1 MKQKSSASSLG
12 FDEAKLFKAIEFSK
26 KNESKMDRDIE
37 KALREGH
44 FHEPWPISKTIG
56 PVKKRKGNSGAI
68 LRGNEIVQVWGDVEY
83 VDMAFSMSKSFLS
96 LCAGIA
102 FKENIISD
110 FHAPILDTIHT

>member
-1 MKQKSSASSLG
+1 MKQKNSASSLG

-83 VDMAFSMSKSFLS
+83 VDMAFSVSKSFLS
-96 LCAGIA
+96 LCAGNAANPKCALPHLCI
-102 FKENIISD
+102 NQRQR
-110 FHAPILDTIHT
+110 

>member
-1 MKQKSSASSLG
+1 MKKKNSASSLG

-37 KALREGH
+37 KALRVI

-68 LRGNEIVQVWGDVEY
+68 LRRNEIVQVWGDEY
-83 VDMAFSMSKSFLS
+83 VDMAFSMSKSFIS
-96 LCAGIA
+96 LCAGLLL
-102 FKENIISD
+102 KK
-110 FHAPILDTIHT
+110 IL